1 MKIAQIQQQN
11 NNKMNN
17 TPQFKGGV
25 DSTLRFLATNQAIGA
40 NLTDL
45 GFMVIP
51 RVATDAKRG
60 PEACT
65 ETLRREAS
73 GTANHSL
80 IGVYGAGA
88 GCLAA
93 AVMGIDRQFGAKVNG
108 MFAAPET
115 VNILAELK
123 AKQLKNKTTQL
134 DYIKEVL
141 SQVKIYNP
149 KLEQQADEK
158 GFVKLSKET
167 IDEIAAIIDNA
178 ISNKEWEAWK
188 DKKSSN
194 SIEVVLNKIT
204 EKTGAQGNAI
214 LESSD
219 KKIVSNTNLRTLLED
234 TFKISKSFNKNEV
247 KKAFEDQIAKNGSL
261 KDNAYISKL
270 SKFMKARSIGGFI
283 LGSAIGMSIQ
293 PLNIYLTK
301 RKTGSD
307 GFVGVEGRS
316 KDNSTEFKLLKGAAA
331 AGFGGLTLWTLGTG
345 LKGFMSKMA
354 FTGFFPSMEQLKGI
368 YGLTI
373 ISRLLATRDKD
384 ELREALTKD
393 TLGFLSWLVLGD
405 VVNRM
410 TAEKLDNSVMKRSK
424 DVDKQNFFK
433 RVFNSKLK
441 TRDEVLIEALA
452 SEKIST
458 VKKDGDKVIAKNLKE
473 MMKDLDNMT
482 NQKLKA
488 ETKKRLRTLNK
499 AQLAG
504 YLFSGL
510 VLGLGIPNLNI
521 YITNTLDKKRKAK
534 LAENQN
540 AQSEIAK
547 A

>member
-11 NNKMNN
+11 NNNSNKH
-17 TPQFKGGV
+17 PQFKGV
-25 DSTLRFLATNQAIGA
+25 IDNSFRFLATNQGVGA
-40 NLTDL
+40 NLTDVC
-45 GFMVIP
+45 FMVAP

-60 PEACT
+60 PAACA
-65 ETLRREAS
+65 ETARREAS

-80 IGVYGAGA
+80 IGVYGLGA
-88 GCLAA
+88 GYLAA
-93 AVMGIDRQFGAKVNG
+93 SVMGIDRTFGTNVNS

-123 AKQLKNKTTQL
+123 AKQLKNKTSQL
-134 DYIKEVL
+134 EYIKEVL
-141 SQVKIYNP
+141 SQIKVYNP
-149 KLEQQADEK
+149 TLEKDLDEK
-158 GFVKLSKET
+158 GFTKLSDDT
-167 IDEIAAIIDNA
+167 INKIANILDDAIT
-178 ISNKEWEAWK
+178 NKEWHNWK
-188 DKKSSN
+188 DKKTSN
-194 SIEVVLNKIT
+194 SIEVVINLIT
-204 EKTGAQGNAI
+204 EKTGAQGNVI
-214 LESSD
+214 LESAD
-219 KKIVSNTNLRTLLED
+219 KKIVSNTDLRTLLED
-234 TFKISKSFNKNEV
+234 TFKVSKSFNKKEV
-247 KKAFEDQIAKNGSL
+247 QKAFEEQIAKNGGL

-270 SKFMKARSIGGFI
+270 SKFMKSRSIGGFLI
-283 LGSAIGMSIQ
+283 GSAVGMSIQ

-316 KDNSTEFKLLKGAAA
+316 KDNSTGFKVLKGAAA

-354 FTGFFPSMEQLKGI
+354 FTGFFPSMNQLKGI

-373 ISRLLATRDKD
+373 MSRLLATRDKD

-410 TAEKLDNSVMKRSK
+410 TAESLDKSVMRRGN
-424 DVDKQNFFK
+424 DINNQNFFK

-452 SEKIST
+452 SERVST
-458 VKKDGDKVIAKNLKE
+458 VKKYGDKIVAKNLKE
-473 MMKDLDNMT
+473 MMKDLDNIT
-482 NQKLKA
+482 NESLKKA
-488 ETKKRLRTLNK
+488 TKKRMRTLNW
-499 AQLAG
+499 AQFVG
-504 YLFSGL
+504 YAFSGL

-521 YITNTLDKKRKAK
+521 YITNKLDKQRKEKA
-534 LAENQN
+534 
-540 AQSEIAK
+540 AQEAQTVK

>member
-204 EKTGAQGNAI
+204 EKTGAQGNTI

-521 YITNTLDKKRKAK
+521 YLTNTLDKKRKAK